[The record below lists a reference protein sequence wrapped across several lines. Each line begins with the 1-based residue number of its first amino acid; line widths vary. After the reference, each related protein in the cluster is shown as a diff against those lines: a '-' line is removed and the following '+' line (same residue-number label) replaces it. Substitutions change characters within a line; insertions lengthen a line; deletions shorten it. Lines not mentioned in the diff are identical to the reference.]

1 MALPKTYNTPASL
14 LPFPQLRCSP
24 KSEILVG
31 RLRAF
36 GGVDSKSPKLFGFI
50 SYKKEKNIRNL
61 SISIASPNDIIRWS
75 ERILPNGKIIGK
87 VTNANT
93 RHYKTFK
100 PNKGGLFC
108 ERIFGPLKD
117 FECACGVIQRS
128 HSPSPPVASAI
139 SLNELSAVMSRR
151 SALQVITPK
160 KERDVFDQ
168 IFKDI
173 PYQRD
178 ADSTISLQPLQKKYC
193 LKCDVQY
200 TWCKLRR
207 LQLGYIELTL
217 PVTHVWYLK
226 GTTSLLGNLFGLKKK
241 VVQSIAYNS
250 EQTVLEISQKAI
262 EKSKTDNP
270 SPMISNLS
278 ATPASLQNKKK
289 SAALPRRAMGAA
301 LPRRAMGASAVPEE
315 SYLLPPFAEAT
326 QFFRATPS
334 YSCSKIRSYPKGR
347 FRRLA
352 DKMCPGSPPFSQ
364 RARRAGRMSLQ
375 NSIKS
380 SPFILNQRSEV
391 TCPSGHTFRECF
403 AGAMQRGCMAPAH
416 VSLEIRER
424 AQNNGPA
431 TNNNFFQFSFI
442 QRWFDSFHF
451 QSILFFLTSAVGF
464 KDKMIA
470 YAVTLPNGERLRG
483 GVPQNE
489 ARFTFRFSGAGL
501 LQIILSKFS
510 PGICLAQNLVD
521 LKSLLQKLIELQT
534 LQRDNLPAQRAA
546 LPKILISG
554 EQLITKLTFLGEPR
568 HVVSYLKQK
577 ITSVKVI
584 RQKITKLKQVK
595 PKLIKRIKL
604 LQLFEKKKSIP
615 DSIILKIIPV
625 LPPDLRPILKNGDKM
640 TVSDLNRLYQ
650 KIIYRNNRLKKL
662 LKEAATTQSE
672 ATRFAHRLLQE
683 AVDNLIEN
691 GKSGVKP
698 ENDSRGRAFK
708 SLSVILKGKSG
719 RFRQHL
725 LGKRVDYSGR
735 SVIVVGPYLKMHECG
750 IPYDMAIELFLPFL
764 LKRIIGQGLSQTVVG
779 AKTVLRTNKAFTK
792 NVLREIMRGKPVL
805 LNRAPTLHR
814 LGIQAFFPILVDGK
828 AIIIHP
834 LVCTAF
840 NADFDGDQMGVHV
853 PLTVEARA
861 EALKLMFARNNL
873 LSPATGEPLA
883 SPSQDMLLGI
893 YYLTIDKPQ
902 PRGVADKSLKG
913 NPGGLC
919 IALPAEAGVPSLLPI
934 LLRGVASASTK
945 SPAGGVAAATRE
957 LIGGQNSRIVLP
969 KIRSFSERLLKQPH
983 LPKGGLI
990 HKTHFYFNSKN
1001 AVFQKHNL
1009 KKILPLLLLQ
1019 QVSFFTAEAAPK
1031 RDYVGGQLQQF
1042 AGVASASSLPG
1053 REDKLHS
1060 NIWVKSERLH
1070 VPLLGNRTGL
1080 LSLRGKAV
1088 AGKNVQTGKQ
1098 MTQPVELRQH
1108 LFGNRQEIFPKLLRN
1123 LDKNNYSHT
1132 KYVRTTPGQILFNL
1146 LIQRSLPARLL

>member
-1 MALPKTYNTPASL
+1 MALPKTYNTPAKL
-14 LPFPQLRCSP
+14 FPQLRCSLTP
-24 KSEILVG
+24 PLGKSKILVG

-36 GGVDSKSPKLFGFI
+36 GGVDSNKLFGFI

-61 SISIASPNDIIRWS
+61 SISIASPMDIIRWS
-75 ERILPNGKIIGK
+75 ERILPNGKIVGK

-128 HSPSPPVASAI
+128 HSPSLKAAAFLKDWAAYPSSLLLSGDYAR
-139 SLNELSAVMSRR
+139 LNELSAVRR
-151 SALQVITPK
+151 SALQTPK
-160 KERDVFDQ
+160 KKRYVVSDAFDQ

-173 PYQRD
+173 PYQRG

-241 VVQSIAYNS
+241 VVQSVAYNS

-270 SPMISNLS
+270 SPMISNLAEAT

-289 SAALPRRAMGAA
+289 SAALPLLKLPWLPEQGSLQQSRGAEA
-301 LPRRAMGASAVPEE
+301 
-315 SYLLPPFAEAT
+315 SYLGNPQRTRVKAE
-326 QFFRATPS
+326 
-334 YSCSKIRSYPKGR
+334 
-347 FRRLA
+347 
-352 DKMCPGSPPFSQ
+352 KMCSPPLSQ

-375 NSIKS
+375 NSITS
-380 SPFILNQRSEV
+380 SPFPLNQRLLGFSSLPCGEEG
-391 TCPSGHTFRECF
+391 P
-403 AGAMQRGCMAPAH
+403 RGC
-416 VSLEIRER
+416 
-424 AQNNGPA
+424 NNGPA

-451 QSILFFLTSAVGF
+451 QSILFFLTSAVGLE
-464 KDKMIA
+464 DKMIP
-470 YAVTLPNGERLRG
+470 YAVTPRFQEWPNGERLRG
-483 GVPQNE
+483 GVACFSK
-489 ARFTFRFSGAGL
+489 ARFRFSGAGL

-510 PGICLAQNLVD
+510 PEICLAQNLVD

-534 LQRDNLPAQRAA
+534 LQRDNKQDYLEDYVGPCLSTCSLPEIKKR
-546 LPKILISG
+546 ISAPFG
-554 EQLITKLTFLGEPR
+554 EEQLISTLLRWPR

-615 DSIILKIIPV
+615 DAMILKIIPV
-625 LPPDLRPILKNGDKM
+625 LPPDLRPILKNGAKM

-691 GKSGVKP
+691 GKSGVKS

-779 AKTVLRTNKAFTK
+779 AKTILRTNKAFTK

-902 PRGVADKSLKG
+902 PRVADKSLKVHSPKG
-913 NPGGLC
+913 YVPLQFYLPQRGG
-919 IALPAEAGVPSLLPI
+919 IALRDPLRAEAGVALAK
-934 LLRGVASASTK
+934 RG
-945 SPAGGVAAATRE
+945 
-957 LIGGQNSRIVLP
+957 L
-969 KIRSFSERLLKQPH
+969 
-983 LPKGGLI
+983 
-990 HKTHFYFNSKN
+990 THFYFNSKN
-1001 AVFQKHNL
+1001 AVSQKHNL
-1009 KKILPLLLLQ
+1009 KKIFVIPLR
-1019 QVSFFTAEAAPK
+1019 TAEAAPK
-1031 RDYVGGQLQQF
+1031 GK
-1042 AGVASASSLPG
+1042 
-1053 REDKLHS
+1053 EEKLHS

-1070 VPLLGNRTGL
+1070 ALGLSPFGRLMKGTQKQAMLFERTAGVGRGSLNRTGL
-1080 LSLRGKAV
+1080 LSLRREGLLQQAV
-1088 AGKNVQTGKQ
+1088 AGKNVQTGKE

-1146 LIQRSLPARLL
+1146 LIQRSLGAR